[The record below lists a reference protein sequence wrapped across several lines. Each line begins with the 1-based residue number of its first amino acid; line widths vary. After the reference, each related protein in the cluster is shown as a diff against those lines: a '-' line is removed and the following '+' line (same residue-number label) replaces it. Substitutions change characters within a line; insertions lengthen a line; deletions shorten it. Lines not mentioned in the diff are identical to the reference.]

1 MTSAAVQ
8 SISHTTATMTAARLD
23 RGTGRLTLD
32 EVPVP
37 DVGLGMVLVRIRA
50 CGICLS
56 DIHLID
62 GMLASPLQVITP
74 GHEPAGTVAA
84 VGPGVTR
91 WAAGDSV
98 VIDAGASCGTC
109 CPCTKGMTEDCDQSQ
124 IMGVHYDG
132 AWAQYVAVPQ
142 TTLAVMPTALSF
154 PEAAVTADA
163 VSTPYAAL
171 IDTAGLRPSMS
182 VGLWGIGGLG
192 FHAVAIARL
201 AGAAPIVAFDPH
213 PAARTR
219 SVEAGAD
226 LALDPRDPDVESQVA
241 AATSGRGLDVAVDLV
256 GSNQVLQQASALIG
270 RRGRIVAV
278 GLSNEEVRLGTS
290 EEIAYRGMRFE
301 GHLGYRRRHLEQV
314 LNLVEHGRLDLSRSV
329 SARYALGDVETAVEH
344 LRSKRGDPIR
354 IVLEP

>member
-1 MTSAAVQ
+1 MTSTVASVD
-8 SISHTTATMTAARLD
+8 SHVPETMTAARLD
-23 RGTGRLTLD
+23 RGTGRLALA
-32 EVPVP
+32 EIPVP
-37 DVGLGMVLVRIRA
+37 DVGPGMVLVRIRA
-50 CGICLS
+50 CGVCLS

-62 GMLASPLQVITP
+62 GMLASPLQIITP
-74 GHEPAGTVAA
+74 GHEPAGIVAA
-84 VGPGVTR
+84 VGSGVTR
-91 WAAGDSV
+91 WAAGNSV
-98 VIDAGASCGTC
+98 VIDAGVSCGTC
-109 CPCTKGMTEDCDQSQ
+109 WACAKGMTEDCDQSQ

-142 TTLAVMPTALSF
+142 TTLAVMPSVLSF

-171 IDTAGLRPSMS
+171 IDTAGLRPSRS

-201 AGAAPIVAFDPH
+201 AGAAPIVAFDPN
-213 PAARTR
+213 PAARAR
-219 SVEAGAD
+219 SMEAGAD
-226 LALDPRDPDVESQVA
+226 LALDPRDPVVASRVA
-241 AATSGRGLDVAVDLV
+241 AATSGRGLDVAIDLV
-256 GSNQVLQQASALIG
+256 GSNQVLRQASSLIG
-270 RRGRIVAV
+270 RRGRVVAV

-314 LNLVEHGRLDLSRSV
+314 LNLIEHGRLDLSRSV
-329 SARYALGDVETAVEH
+329 SARYPLSDVEAAVEH

-354 IVLEP
+354 IILEP